1 MSKRM
6 AKCSRP
12 LVSERHTDADD
23 SSVPNHLIDQRMIF
37 CVCPHL
43 HKVFNSQRRTE
54 SHRGLPSR
62 EEAYEIRV
70 RYVQQDLSPEP
81 RTKHCARACR
91 GECQENPTHDHH
103 AIRSRRWIDVS
114 FEYALLMSHKIRFR
128 QRDASKEDLE
138 TTPAFLIPR
147 QSNTDDSVASFRKE
161 VPCHPTRHK
170 LR

>member
-23 SSVPNHLIDQRMIF
+23 SSVPDHLIDERIIF
-37 CVCPHL
+37 YACPHL
-43 HKVFNSQRRTE
+43 HKVFDSQRRTE
-54 SHRGLPSR
+54 SHKVLPSR

-91 GECQENPTHDHH
+91 GECQENLTHDHH
-103 AIRSRRWIDVS
+103 AIRSRRWIDVP

-138 TTPAFLIPR
+138 TTSAFLMP
-147 QSNTDDSVASFRKE
+147 N
-161 VPCHPTRHK
+161 
-170 LR
+170 